1 MPIGSLDQVRIN
13 ESQLRQITEN
23 MMIMISQVT
32 VEGIYISVSFAHQT
46 ILGYEPHE
54 LLNHSVFDYI
64 HPEDKDRVEAAFYR
78 GLLTGAFTKTD
89 FRYRCADGNY
99 YCLETVG
106 TVLRDDNGKISGA
119 VLGSKDISARKKMED
134 EISRLEQLHMVGE
147 MAASIAH
154 EIRNPMT
161 TVRGFLQLLSEK
173 EGCRDNKEYF
183 DVMIEEIDSANALIS
198 EFLSMAKVKK
208 INYAMHD
215 LNQVVKAIYPL
226 LEADAIKS
234 DKQINLN
241 LEEIPDLFFDAREL
255 RQLII
260 NLVRNGLESMEP
272 GGKLTIRTV
281 NNTDKVILSIEDQG
295 HGIAADILEKLG
307 TPFFTTKD
315 FGTGLGL
322 AICYS
327 IAARNNATIEVKT
340 NVLGSTFSVVFK
352 HPDIQNK
359 LTNKYDLP
367 EITMPDA
374 ACYAGR

>member
-13 ESQLRQITEN
+13 DSQLRQITEN

-32 VEGIYISVSFAHQT
+32 VEGIYISVCSAHQI

-54 LLNHSVFDYI
+54 LLNHTVFDYI
-64 HPEDKDRVEAAFYR
+64 HPEDKDRVEASFYR
-78 GLLTGAFTKTD
+78 GLMTGAFTKTD

-99 YCLETVG
+99 CCLETVSN
-106 TVLRDDNGKISGA
+106 VLRDKNGNITGA
-119 VLGSKDISARKKMED
+119 VLGSKDISARRKMED
-134 EISRLEQLHMVGE
+134 EITRLEQLRLVGE

-173 EGCRDNKEYF
+173 EGCRENKEYF
-183 DVMIEEIDSANALIS
+183 DIMIEEIDSANALIS
-198 EFLSMAKVKK
+198 EFLLMAKEKK

-234 DKQINLN
+234 DKQINLD
-241 LEEIPDLFFDAREL
+241 LEEIPDLYFDAREI

-272 GGKLTIRTV
+272 GGQITIRTA
-281 NNTDKVILSIEDQG
+281 NDTDHVILSIEDQG

-327 IAARNNATIEVKT
+327 IAARNNAAIEVET
-340 NVLGSTFSVVFK
+340 NGLGSTFSVVFK
-352 HPDIQNK
+352 QHELQNIMSK
-359 LTNKYDLP
+359 EYDVT
-367 EITMPDA
+367 ETTVQDA
-374 ACYAGR
+374 VCYVSR

>member
-1 MPIGSLDQVRIN
+1 MPVGSLDQIRIN
-13 ESQLRQITEN
+13 DSQLRQITET

-32 VEGIYISVSFAHQT
+32 VEGVYISVSSAHQT

-54 LLNHSVFDYI
+54 LLNHSIFHNI
-64 HPEDKDRVEAAFYR
+64 HPDDKDRVEAAFFR
-78 GLLTGAFTKTD
+78 ALLTGAFTKTD

-106 TVLRDDNGKISGA
+106 AVLRDENGAVSGA
-119 VLGSKDISARKKMED
+119 VLGSKDISARRQMED
-134 EISRLEQLHMVGE
+134 KIARLEQLHLVGE

-173 EGCRDNKEYF
+173 EGCGDHKDYF
-183 DVMIEEIDSANALIS
+183 DIMIEEIDSANSLIS
-198 EFLSMAKVKK
+198 EFLAMAKEKK
-208 INYAMHD
+208 INFAMHD

-234 DKQINLN
+234 DKQIILA
-241 LEEIPDLFFDAREL
+241 LSEIPDLYFDAREV
-255 RQLII
+255 RQLIV

-272 GGKLTIRTV
+272 GGQITIRTL
-281 NNTDKVILSIEDQG
+281 NHADQVILEIEDQG
-295 HGIAADILEKLG
+295 HGIAADVLEKLG

-327 IAARNNATIEVKT
+327 IAARNNAAIKVKT
-340 NVLGSTFSVVFK
+340 NNLGSTFSVVFK
-352 HPDIQNK
+352 QQELQNNMSK
-359 LTNKYDLP
+359 EYGIPATTVQETAL
-367 EITMPDA
+367 
-374 ACYAGR
+374 YASR